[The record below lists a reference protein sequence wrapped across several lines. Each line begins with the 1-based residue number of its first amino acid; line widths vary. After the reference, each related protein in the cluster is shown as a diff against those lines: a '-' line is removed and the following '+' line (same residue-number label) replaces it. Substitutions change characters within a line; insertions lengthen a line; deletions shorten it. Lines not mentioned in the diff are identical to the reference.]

1 MKNRKYRVMFQ
12 LFIKIMPEV
21 HRYKDVFFMI
31 CYVSVKKKEKERKT
45 EREREKQNKL
55 QFSISVP

>member
-12 LFIKIMPEV
+12 LFINIMPEV
-21 HRYKDVFFMI
+21 YRYKDVFFMI
-31 CYVSVKKKEKERKT
+31 CCFRKEKRKRK
-45 EREREKQNKL
+45 ENRERGRSEKKL